1 LIASRSLDETIQ
13 IWSLKTGLTNRT
25 INAGSDVYSLQLL
38 TNGIYLAVGRLNRDI
53 RIYNI
58 NTGGLI
64 ATLTGHVQDFVY
76 DLVLISTDLLASTG
90 KDKTVRIWNLTTNT
104 LKYNLTG
111 HSESVLGL
119 KLVSSDILASG
130 SIDRTIKLWNI
141 RDGTLIR
148 TLTGHTGSISW
159 SVDLIKSQIL
169 VSGGWES
176 AIKLWNISTGELLN
190 SLNTAMPIRALAVL
204 NANITTGLNFLW
216 LFSQVF

>member
-1 LIASRSLDETIQ
+1 MVTLVGHPGIVLNLELIT
-13 IWSLKTGLTNRT
+13 
-25 INAGSDVYSLQLL
+25 
-38 TNGIYLAVGRLNRDI
+38 
-53 RIYNI
+53 
-58 NTGGLI
+58 
-64 ATLTGHVQDFVY
+64 
-76 DLVLISTDLLASTG
+76 TDLLASSGHTA
-90 KDKTVRIWNLTTNT
+90 DNTVRIWNLTTNT

-111 HSESVLGL
+111 HSESVRGL

-130 SIDRTIKLWNI
+130 SIDKKIKLWNI
-141 RDGTLIR
+141 REGTLIR